1 MAELIYKEDS
11 YIVQGAFYT
20 VYKTFR
26 NSQKEKV
33 YHNSL
38 MIELRNKKVI
48 AEKNKR
54 LEVLYEGCSVGLYF
68 PDIVVNDKIII
79 EIKCKP
85 FLHRDD
91 KSQFWNYLK
100 NSKFKVGYLVNF
112 GKPDGVEF
120 IRRVY
125 DKARKV

>member
-1 MAELIYKEDS
+1 MVELIYREDS

-38 MIELRNKKVI
+38 MIELKNKDVVV
-48 AEKNKR
+48 EKNKR
-54 LEVLYEGCSVGLYF
+54 LEVFYEGSSVGLYF
-68 PDIVVNDKIII
+68 PDIIVNDKILI

-85 FLHRDD
+85 FIHDND

-100 NSKFKVGYLVNF
+100 NSKYKVGYLVNF
-112 GKPDGVEF
+112 GKPGGVEF

-125 DKARKV
+125 DAARKS